1 MSYQQAS
8 IAPLT
13 PSQISKALKG
23 LPVRVSVGDH
33 HQVELSQEQ
42 LKKLSR
48 AGLKGKA
55 STITLDPFQIQNHM
69 HLLGAGQLKKNIRQN
84 ASRLITSGTDRAIR
98 AIEGSGQLKKNIRQ
112 NASRLITSG
121 TDRAIRAI
129 EGSGFHF
136 NSGQV
141 RDMTKLDKKIWSFN
155 AFYGFI

>member
-1 MSYQQAS
+1 MSYQQTS

-98 AIEGSGQLKKNIRQ
+98 AIEGSGQLKKI
-112 NASRLITSG
+112 
-121 TDRAIRAI
+121 
-129 EGSGFHF
+129 
-136 NSGQV
+136 
-141 RDMTKLDKKIWSFN
+141 LDKMLVV
-155 AFYGFI
+155 